1 MGAFRKI
8 EKATGAPGG
17 IPPGIRASLLCRGD
31 RRTRRLDRPKGDGD
45 KQEVQHALPRRALSG
60 RDAMPPGGR
69 IAVIEMN
76 MLAAVRSR
84 QSVIEAVAR

>member
-1 MGAFRKI
+1 
-8 EKATGAPGG
+8 
-17 IPPGIRASLLCRGD
+17 
-31 RRTRRLDRPKGDGD
+31 
-45 KQEVQHALPRRALSG
+45 
-60 RDAMPPGGR
+60 MPPGGR